1 MKLNKIAMT
10 GVMSLAGL
18 GLVGAGAHAVFTQN
32 TQSTQQITAGTMN
45 VQLSTPAVGATL
57 SNSNQT
63 LTFAL
68 STVGSTFTTGDELV
82 NITNYS
88 NIPVSEIVSTPS
100 DTYNGASTAATAFA
114 GEVYMCEVS
123 SGEVIY
129 NGLLSAAGVQGIA
142 GTLNAYPTSGD
153 TDNYIVN
160 FYAGAALQA
169 CGAVTAVGAAAPG
182 ADAVNPAAGTL
193 GLDTTAQGGVI
204 NPTLTV
210 SYSG

>member
-1 MKLNKIAMT
+1 MT
-10 GVMSLAGL
+10 GVLSLAGL
-18 GLVGAGAHAVFTQN
+18 GLVGAGAHAVFSQN

-45 VQLSTPAVGATL
+45 VQLSTAVSGATL

-88 NIPVSEIVSTPS
+88 NIPVLEIEATPG

-123 SGEVIY
+123 SANPGPNLVIY
-129 NGLLSAAGVQGIA
+129 NGLLSAASAQEIA
-142 GTLNAYPTSGD
+142 GTLAAYPGPEN
-153 TDNYIVN
+153 TDWYIVN
-160 FYAGAALQA
+160 FYAGSTAPEA
-169 CGAVTAVGAAAPG
+169 CGGVTGVGDDAP
-182 ADAVNPAAGTL
+182 ATDEPNPAAGDL
-193 GLDTTAQGGVI
+193 GPTAQGGVI
-204 NPTLTV
+204 NPSLTV